1 MSRKKRSDAG
11 KPRGPRKPK
20 TEGAVVV
27 QMPKGPSAAERKLT
41 EFYAKYPY
49 VVPGSVR
56 EPTAADTKA
65 VSHCHGKVCTVRCT
79 VCNCERTVNLQD
91 AFQSSRCS
99 TCRVAASKTRRAERA
114 AAREAKRAANG

>member
-27 QMPKGPSAAERKLT
+27 QMPKGPSAADRKLT
-41 EFYAKYPY
+41 EFYAKYPH
-49 VVPGSVR
+49 VVAGSVR

-79 VCNCERTVNLQD
+79 VCSGERAVNLQD

-99 TCRVAASKTRRAERA
+99 MCRVLASKTRRAELA
-114 AAREAKRAANG
+114 TAREAKRAANG